1 MLECFGA
8 SSVGKKMLISLAQAF
23 DNYIQLRRNNEHL
36 QIASN
41 SSAFAMFMKDK
52 GFCIVY
58 ELPMVMFV
66 PKFFRKRVFSM
77 FISDL
82 EDG

>member
-1 MLECFGA
+1 M
-8 SSVGKKMLISLAQAF
+8 
-23 DNYIQLRRNNEHL
+23 RNNEHL
-36 QIASN
+36 QVASN
-41 SSAFAMFMKDK
+41 SSVFAMFMKHK